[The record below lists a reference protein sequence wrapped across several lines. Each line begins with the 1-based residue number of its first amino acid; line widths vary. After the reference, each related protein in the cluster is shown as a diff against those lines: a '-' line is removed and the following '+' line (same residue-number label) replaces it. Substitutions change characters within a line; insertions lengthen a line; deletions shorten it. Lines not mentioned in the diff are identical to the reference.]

1 MADQIPIREDM
12 FTAGGEGPVLHANK
26 CTACGKVY
34 FPKAH
39 LCLTCFN
46 EQLEEITL
54 NRRGKL
60 FSYTVVHMPSSHFQP
75 PYAVGYVD
83 LPEGVR
89 IFSQLEITEEKPF
102 KVDMDM
108 EVKIDTLW
116 HEDGKD
122 VVGFRFTPL

>member
-1 MADQIPIREDM
+1 MTDSIPIKEDL
-12 FTAGGEGPVLHANK
+12 FFEGPEGPALLANK
-26 CTACGKVY
+26 CSACGKVF

-39 LCLTCFN
+39 RCLTCFH

-83 LPEGVR
+83 FPEGVR
-89 IFSQLEITEEKPF
+89 VFSQLEITEDKPF
-102 KVDMDM
+102 KVNMDM
-108 EVKIDTLW
+108 VVKIEPLW
-116 HEDGKD
+116 HENGKAI
-122 VVGFRFTPL
+122 VGFRFAPL

>member
-12 FTAGGEGPVLHANK
+12 FTVGGEGPVLHANK

-46 EQLEEITL
+46 EQLEETTL

-89 IFSQLEITEEKPF
+89 IFSQLEITEDKPF

-108 EVKIDTLW
+108 EVHIDTLW

-122 VVGFRFTPL
+122 VVGFRFVPL

>member
-12 FTAGGEGPVLHANK
+12 FTEGREGTVLLANK
-26 CTACGKVY
+26 CTACGKVH
-34 FPKAH
+34 FPKAQ
-39 LCLTCFN
+39 LCLTCLHK
-46 EQLEEITL
+46 QLEDMAL

-89 IFSQLEITEEKPF
+89 VFSQLEITEDKPF
-102 KVDMDM
+102 KVNMDM
-108 EVKIDTLW
+108 EVITDTLW
-116 HEDGKD
+116 HKDGKE
-122 VVGFRFTPL
+122 VVGFRFAPL